1 MIHGL
6 LMDYEWIM
14 GFNEIWIPMDPAV
27 PSSEVRLGY
36 DDVSGVSRTFSD
48 SGPKGLKWMIWGVP
62 PHLWSIV
69 DYKVVPIDS

>member
-1 MIHGL
+1 
-6 LMDYEWIM
+6 
-14 GFNEIWIPMDPAV
+14 MDPAV